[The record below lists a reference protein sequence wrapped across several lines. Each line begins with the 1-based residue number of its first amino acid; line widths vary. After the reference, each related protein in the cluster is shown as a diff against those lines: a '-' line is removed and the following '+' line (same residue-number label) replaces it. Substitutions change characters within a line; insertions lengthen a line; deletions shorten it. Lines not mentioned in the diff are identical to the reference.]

1 MSVASLI
8 DTTGKFFRE
17 FSGEI
22 LFTNL
27 KFFPTNMFYVEQE
40 NKCIKCIS
48 EYRSYQLFM
57 KHLLSVDLFGFVGLD
72 FHKNVS
78 WQQF

>member
-1 MSVASLI
+1 
-8 DTTGKFFRE
+8 
-17 FSGEI
+17 
-22 LFTNL
+22 
-27 KFFPTNMFYVEQE
+27 MFYVEQE